1 LLLDARTFLTKTLA
15 IKLEVPMDTAALG
28 LMVPAKPLK
37 KILPSQIK
45 MAVKYALMD
54 TA

>member
-1 LLLDARTFLTKTLA
+1 LLLGAKTFLTKTLA
-15 IKLEVPMDTAALG
+15 IKLEVHMDTAALG

-37 KILPSQIK
+37 KILPNQI
-45 MAVKYALMD
+45 MVVKYALMD